1 MLKKFILFVACVILI
16 SSNSYSKTNFYQVTG
31 SISSVEVLKTY
42 STQKVPRDEKRCSIQ
57 RVPVNQE
64 ANKFGADNFIGALI
78 GGAIGNR
85 LGEGG
90 GKSGA
95 TALGALIG
103 SEVVRSDKATANQ
116 NFVEKEVCR
125 IQKVIH
131 TETTERISGYKLIV
145 DVDGET
151 ISFNSNR
158 SYNPGDLITL
168 TKKISYSLNSVSYT
182 HLTLPTTPYV

>member
-1 MLKKFILFVACVILI
+1 MLKKIFVFLGFVILF
-16 SSNSYSKTNFYQVTG
+16 SSKSYSKTNFYQVTG
-31 SISSVEVLKTY
+31 SVSSIEVLKTY
-42 STQKVPRDEKRCSIQ
+42 TTQKVPRDEKRCSIQ

-90 GKSGA
+90 GKSGS
-95 TALGALIG
+95 TAIGALIG
-103 SEVVRSDKATANQ
+103 SEVVRSEKAGANQ

-131 TETTERISGYKLIV
+131 TETTEQVRGYQLNI

-151 ISFNSNR
+151 ISLNSNR
-158 SYNPGDLITL
+158 SYSPGDLITL
-168 TKKISYSLNSVSYT
+168 TKKISYSLN
-182 HLTLPTTPYV
+182 

>member
-1 MLKKFILFVACVILI
+1 MLKNFLLFGTLVFLT
-16 SSNSYSKTNFYQVTG
+16 SNAYSKTNFYQVTG
-31 SISSVEVLKTY
+31 YVSSVEVLKTY

-85 LGEGG
+85 IGEGG

-103 SEVVRSDKATANQ
+103 SEVVRNDKAAANQ

-125 IQKVIH
+125 IQRVIH

-168 TKKISYSLNSVSYT
+168 TKKISYSLN
-182 HLTLPTTPYV
+182 

>member
-1 MLKKFILFVACVILI
+1 MLKNFLLFGSLLLLT
-16 SSNSYSKTNFYQVTG
+16 SNAYSKTNFYQVTG
-31 SISSVEVLKTY
+31 SVSSVEVLKTY
-42 STQKVPRDEKRCSIQ
+42 STQKVPRNEKRCSIQ
-57 RVPVNQE
+57 RVPVNQN

-103 SEVVRSDKATANQ
+103 SEVVRNDKAEANQ

-125 IQKVIH
+125 V
-131 TETTERISGYKLIV
+131 
-145 DVDGET
+145 
-151 ISFNSNR
+151 
-158 SYNPGDLITL
+158 
-168 TKKISYSLNSVSYT
+168 
-182 HLTLPTTPYV
+182 

>member
-1 MLKKFILFVACVILI
+1 MLKKFFLFFGFVILF

-31 SISSVEVLKTY
+31 SVSSIEVLKTY
-42 STQKVPRDEKRCSIQ
+42 TTQKVPRDEKRCSIQ
-57 RVPVNQE
+57 RVPVSEE

-90 GKSGA
+90 GKSGS
-95 TALGALIG
+95 TAIGALIG
-103 SEVVRSDKATANQ
+103 SEIVRNEKAEANQ

-131 TETTERISGYKLIV
+131 TETTERISGYRLII

-151 ISFNSNR
+151 ISLNSNR
-158 SYNPGDLITL
+158 SYSPGDLITL
-168 TKKISYSLNSVSYT
+168 TKKISYSLN
-182 HLTLPTTPYV
+182 

>member
-1 MLKKFILFVACVILI
+1 MLKKFILFVGCVILV

-31 SISSVEVLKTY
+31 TISSIEVLKTY

-85 LGEGG
+85 IGEGG

-168 TKKISYSLNSVSYT
+168 TKKVSYSLN
-182 HLTLPTTPYV
+182 

>member
-85 LGEGG
+85 IGEGG

-125 IQKVIH
+125 IQRVIH

-151 ISFNSNR
+151 ISLNSNR

-168 TKKISYSLNSVSYT
+168 TKKISYSLN
-182 HLTLPTTPYV
+182 

>member
-1 MLKKFILFVACVILI
+1 MLKNFLLLGSLILLTSGA
-16 SSNSYSKTNFYQVTG
+16 YSKTNFYQVTG
-31 SISSVEVLKTY
+31 SVSSVEVLKTY
-42 STQKVPRDEKRCSIQ
+42 STQKVPKNEKRCAIQ
-57 RVPVNQE
+57 RVPVNQD

-103 SEVVRSDKATANQ
+103 SEVVRSDKAGANQ

-125 IQKVIH
+125 VQKVMH
-131 TETTERISGYKLIV
+131 TETIEQISGYKLII

-151 ISFNSNR
+151 IYMNSNR

-168 TKKISYSLNSVSYT
+168 TKKISYSLN
-182 HLTLPTTPYV
+182 

>member
-1 MLKKFILFVACVILI
+1 MLKKIFLFFGFVILF

-31 SISSVEVLKTY
+31 SVSSIEVLKTY
-42 STQKVPRDEKRCSIQ
+42 TTQKVPRDEKRCSIQ
-57 RVPVNQE
+57 RVPVSEE

-90 GKSGA
+90 GKSGS
-95 TALGALIG
+95 TAIGALIG
-103 SEVVRSDKATANQ
+103 SEIVRNEKAEANQ

-131 TETTERISGYKLIV
+131 TETTEQVRGYRLNI

-151 ISFNSNR
+151 ISLNSNR
-158 SYNPGDLITL
+158 SYSPGDLITL
-168 TKKISYSLNSVSYT
+168 TKKISYSLN
-182 HLTLPTTPYV
+182 